1 MKLPSNLLPETVEYI
16 NKINDTLSENKKEVD
31 DAALTMLAIDY
42 DIIMRSYKEMT
53 DNNGQILAS
62 SGYANQYLGVIQ
74 RFQNVTIRIMKEF
87 GLTVKSRDGIK
98 LFSQEDDEE
107 DPLAN
112 FK

>member
-1 MKLPSNLLPETVEYI
+1 MKLPSNLLPETVEFI
-16 NKINDTLSENKKEVD
+16 KKINDTLSENKKEVD
-31 DAALTMLAIDY
+31 DAALAMLAIDY

-53 DNNGQILAS
+53 DNNVQILAS
-62 SGYANQYLGVIQ
+62 SGYANQYLGVIT
-74 RFQNVTIRIMKEF
+74 RFQQVAVRLMKEF

-98 LFSQEDDEE
+98 LFKQEDDEE

>member
-16 NKINDTLSENKKEVD
+16 KKVNDTLSENKKEVD

-53 DNNGQILAS
+53 DNNVQILAS

-98 LFSQEDDEE
+98 LFSQEDDDE